1 MPAGRHLAQRDD
13 ERAERQSMTE
23 QSGGA
28 HAAESAPAAP
38 PQVGMLYRRV
48 LGGDAGL
55 AQVWFTSNVL
65 DKYRSTSGFRVLRTN
80 SAGRLRAP
88 GGWTLDFGIAADDR
102 LIHVSAADLAQRLP
116 AGDKAH
122 WLAHVA
128 TLPVSGTFLV
138 MRLGAG
144 HCMDDGDVR
153 DWPG

>member
-1 MPAGRHLAQRDD
+1 
-13 ERAERQSMTE
+13 MTE
-23 QSGGA
+23 QSGGS
-28 HAAESAPAAP
+28 AATGSAPVNP

-55 AQVWFTSNVL
+55 AQVWFTANVL
-65 DKYRSTSGFRVLRTN
+65 DKYRGASGFRVLRTN
-80 SAGRLRAP
+80 SAGRLKSPA
-88 GGWTLDFGIAADDR
+88 GWTIDFGIADDDR

-116 AGDKAH
+116 PADKQH

>member
-1 MPAGRHLAQRDD
+1 MMD
-13 ERAERQSMTE
+13 
-23 QSGGA
+23 QSGGS
-28 HAAESAPAAP
+28 AATGSAPAVP

-55 AQVWFTSNVL
+55 AQVWFSASVL
-65 DKYRSTSGFRVLRTN
+65 DQYRTRKGFRVLRTN
-80 SAGRLRAP
+80 SAGRIKSPA
-88 GGWTLDFGIAADDR
+88 GWTIDFGIADDDR

-116 AGDKAH
+116 PADKQH
-122 WLAHVA
+122 WLGHVA

-153 DWPG
+153 DWTG

>member
-1 MPAGRHLAQRDD
+1 
-13 ERAERQSMTE
+13 MTE
-23 QSGGA
+23 QSGGTA
-28 HAAESAPAAP
+28 GSPSTVP

-55 AQVWFTSNVL
+55 AQVWFSPSVL
-65 DKYRSTSGFRVLRTN
+65 DHYRGQKGFRVLRTN
-80 SAGRLRAP
+80 SAGRLRSPA
-88 GGWTLDFGIAADDR
+88 GWTLDFGIADGDQ
-102 LIHVSAADLAQRLP
+102 LIHASAADLAQRLP
-116 AGDKAH
+116 PADKQH

-128 TLPVSGTFLV
+128 ALPVSGTFLV

>member
-1 MPAGRHLAQRDD
+1 
-13 ERAERQSMTE
+13 MTE
-23 QSGGA
+23 QGGR
-28 HAAESAPAAP
+28 AAATESAPATP

-55 AQVWFTSNVL
+55 VQVWFTSNVL
-65 DKYRSTSGFRVLRTN
+65 DKYRGTSGFRVLRTN
-80 SAGRLRAP
+80 SAGRLRSS
-88 GGWTLDFGIAADDR
+88 GGWTLDFGIADDGR
-102 LIHVSAADLAQRLP
+102 LIHVSAADLAQRVP
-116 AGDKAH
+116 TGDKPH

-153 DWPG
+153 DWAE

>member
-1 MPAGRHLAQRDD
+1 
-13 ERAERQSMTE
+13 MTE

-28 HAAESAPAAP
+28 AATGNAPSTP

-55 AQVWFTSNVL
+55 AQVWFGASVL
-65 DKYRSTSGFRVLRTN
+65 DHYRGQSGFRVLRTN
-80 SAGRLRAP
+80 SAGRLRSPA
-88 GGWTLDFGIAADDR
+88 GWTIDFGIADGDQ

-116 AGDKAH
+116 PADKQH